1 MDDAGVYRLNEDIAL
16 IQTVDFFT
24 PVVDDPWTYGAIAA
38 ANSLSDVYAMG
49 GRPLTALAVTAVPD
63 NFNMD
68 ILGDIFAGGQAKANE
83 AGVPIVGG
91 HTVKCPELKYGLA
104 ITGTVHPDRIVTNA
118 GAAIGDNIYLT
129 KPLGTGIITTA
140 LKEEKCPPE
149 ILEGAVASMLAL
161 NSGAAEAMIEAGAVA
176 CTDITGFGLVGH
188 AHSMA
193 HTSGVALEL
202 EIDSLPLLPGAAGFA
217 AEGFIPGGLVTNR
230 SHIEKWI
237 RNEKGIE
244 EGLDLLFDPQTSGGL
259 LISIP
264 DEKVP
269 ALETALA
276 CRGIEVNRI
285 GRVVDGEEGELI
297 LI

>member
-1 MDDAGVYRLNEDIAL
+1 MDDAGVYRLNEDVAL

-104 ITGTVHPDRIVTNA
+104 ITGTVHPDRIITNA
-118 GAAIGDNIYLT
+118 GAAIGDSIYLT
-129 KPLGTGIITTA
+129 KPIGTGVITTA
-140 LKEEKCPPE
+140 IKKEKCPPE
-149 ILEGAVASMLAL
+149 IMEGAVASMLTL

-176 CTDITGFGLVGH
+176 CTDITGFGLAGH
-188 AHSMA
+188 AHTLA
-193 HTSGVALEL
+193 HSSGVAMEL
-202 EIDSLPLLPGAAGFA
+202 VIDSLPLLPGAAGFA

-244 EGLDLLFDPQTSGGL
+244 EGFDLLFDPQTSGGL

-264 DEKVP
+264 DDKVQV
-269 ALETALA
+269 LETALA

-285 GRVVDGEEGELI
+285 GRVVDGEAGELVI
-297 LI
+297 V